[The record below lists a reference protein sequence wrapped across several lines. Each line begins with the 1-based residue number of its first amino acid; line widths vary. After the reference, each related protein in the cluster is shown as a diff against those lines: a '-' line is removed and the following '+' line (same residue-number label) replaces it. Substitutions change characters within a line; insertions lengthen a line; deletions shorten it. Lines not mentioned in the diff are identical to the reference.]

1 MPHVAHLKMEM
12 KMDSIH
18 ESLKA
23 VSGTIKCST
32 NFVSFFSPFVFNV
45 LLLPDGVSEVMEI

>member
-1 MPHVAHLKMEM
+1 MPHVADLKTEM

-32 NFVSFFSPFVFNV
+32 NFVSFCC
-45 LLLPDGVSEVMEI
+45 GY